1 MNGWI
6 YPRLA
11 PRDVTV
17 VICTFERPEHVRRS
31 LLSLA
36 MQTGLPEGFEVVV
49 TDDGSRDETADVV
62 AEFARSANFPIAWT
76 SHPHDG
82 FQVAKTRNDGVRLA
96 RGRYLLL
103 LDGDCI
109 VPPDHLAQHL
119 AFRRPGLVASG
130 DCCRFDAEA
139 SRCITDAVIA
149 SGEYLDWAPPAEIK
163 RLRRR
168 HLRAT
173 LYSFIGHPRKPA
185 LIGNN
190 VGCWRADYERVN
202 GYDENYREWGC
213 EDDDFGLRLRWAGCR
228 VRSILG
234 RTRAYHLWHPPHPSM
249 PARWRDCKNTEYF
262 LSRPRK
268 ARCENGFHRENVP
281 AASALALDTQTAYGH
296 AVRT

>member
-139 SRCITDAVIA
+139 SHCITDAVIA

>member
-1 MNGWI
+1 
-6 YPRLA
+6 
-11 PRDVTV
+11 V
-17 VICTFERPEHVRRS
+17 
-31 LLSLA
+31 
-36 MQTGLPEGFEVVV
+36 
-49 TDDGSRDETADVV
+49 
-62 AEFARSANFPIAWT
+62 
-76 SHPHDG
+76 
-82 FQVAKTRNDGVRLA
+82 
-96 RGRYLLL
+96 
-103 LDGDCI
+103 
-109 VPPDHLAQHL
+109 
-119 AFRRPGLVASG
+119 
-130 DCCRFDAEA
+130 
-139 SRCITDAVIA
+139 
-149 SGEYLDWAPPAEIK
+149 
-163 RLRRR
+163 
-168 HLRAT
+168 
-173 LYSFIGHPRKPA
+173 YSFIGHPRKPA